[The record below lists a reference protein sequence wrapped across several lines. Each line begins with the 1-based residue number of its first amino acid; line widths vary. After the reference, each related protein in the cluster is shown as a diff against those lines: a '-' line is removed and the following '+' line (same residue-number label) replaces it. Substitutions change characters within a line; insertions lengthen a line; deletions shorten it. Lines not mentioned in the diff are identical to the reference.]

1 MDVELEKQ
9 AEAMI
14 EGDSRLKEAA
24 DILDEF
30 YSIEKN
36 RSPICT
42 NELWVERSEAHCMQ

>member
-1 MDVELEKQ
+1 MEVELERQ
-9 AEAMI
+9 AEAMT
-14 EGDSRLKEAA
+14 EGDRRLKEAA

-42 NELWVERSEAHCMQ
+42 NEL